1 MFPVLDAAIP
11 TFADV
16 LSGLGLSLF
25 LFGLALVVG
34 ALS

>member
-1 MFPVLDAAIP
+1 MFPYLRQTIP
-11 TFADV
+11 TFADF

>member
-1 MFPVLDAAIP
+1 MFPCLRQAIP
-11 TFADV
+11 TFADF

-25 LFGLALVVG
+25 LFGLALVAG